1 MLNWQW
7 SMDIIALTPSISNNP
22 MRRLMAITQYSAPS
36 DGATERATTEGRAM
50 KIWLEKANA
59 FFELPLTLRS
69 RVMIL
74 VAVIALVPAFLFPL
88 WNMTFTSNQYLD
100 GLTLNIYSHRLEG
113 GKTPARD
120 DLREIN
126 ALNHYI
132 GMRPLL
138 ESDFSE
144 FVWIPFVVGA
154 LGVLALRAM
163 VIGKMAGLVDVFVL
177 FSYFG
182 LFSFWSFYNK
192 LYAYG
197 HNLDPTAAIKVAPFT
212 PPLFGRQVVGNF
224 TVTSVPGLASY
235 ALVAFAVLLLAAILV
250 SRKAQQEAEA

>member
-1 MLNWQW
+1 
-7 SMDIIALTPSISNNP
+7 
-22 MRRLMAITQYSAPS
+22 MATAP
-36 DGATERATTEGRAM
+36 DTVQGFAATKPATEKGRTM
-50 KIWLEKANA
+50 KTWLDKANT
-59 FFELPLTLRS
+59 FFDLPLTIKS
-69 RVMIL
+69 RVVTLI
-74 VAVIALVPAFLFPL
+74 AVLALIPVFIFPL
-88 WNMTFTSNQYLD
+88 WKMSFRSNQYPD
-100 GLTLNIYSHRLEG
+100 ALTLNIYAYQLEG
-113 GKTPARD
+113 GKTQNRD

-126 ALNHYI
+126 SLNHYI

-163 VIGKMAGLVDVFVL
+163 VIGRMSNLVDVFVI

-192 LYAYG
+192 LHAYG

-212 PPLFGRQVVGNF
+212 PPLFGQQVVGNF
-224 TVTSVPGLASY
+224 TVASY
-235 ALVAFAVLLLAAILV
+235 PGAASFALVAFSVLLLAAIFL
-250 SRKAQQEAEA
+250 SRKTEKEAER

>member
-1 MLNWQW
+1 
-7 SMDIIALTPSISNNP
+7 
-22 MRRLMAITQYSAPS
+22 MANAQDSAES
-36 DGATERATTEGRAM
+36 LGAEKPVTLKGVVM
-50 KIWLEKANA
+50 KTWLDKANG

-69 RVMIL
+69 RLLIL
-74 VAVIALVPAFLFPL
+74 VAVIALIPTFLFPL
-88 WNMTFTSNQYLD
+88 WNMTFKSNQYLD

-144 FVWIPFVVGA
+144 FVWIPFVIGA
-154 LGVLALRAM
+154 LAVLALRAM
-163 VIGKMAGLVDVFVL
+163 VIGKMSNLVDVFAI

-192 LYAYG
+192 LYTYG
-197 HNLDPTAAIKVAPFT
+197 HNLDPTAAIKVQPFT
-212 PPLFGRQVVGNF
+212 PPLIGRQVVGNF
-224 TVTSVPGLASY
+224 TVTSYPGAASY
-235 ALVAFAVLLLAAILV
+235 TLVAFALLLLAAIFL
-250 SRKAQQEAEA
+250 SRRTGQEA

>member
-1 MLNWQW
+1 
-7 SMDIIALTPSISNNP
+7 
-22 MRRLMAITQYSAPS
+22 
-36 DGATERATTEGRAM
+36 M
-50 KIWLEKANA
+50 KTWLDKANG
-59 FFELPLTLRS
+59 FFELPLTLKS

-74 VAVIALVPAFLFPL
+74 AAVVALIPAFLFPL
-88 WNMTFTSNQYLD
+88 WNMKFTSNQYLD
-100 GLTLNIYSHRLEG
+100 GLTLNIYLYRLEG

-126 ALNHYI
+126 SLNHYI

-144 FVWIPFVVGA
+144 FVWIPFVIGA
-154 LGVLALRAM
+154 LIVLALRAM
-163 VIGKMAGLVDVFVL
+163 VIGKMSNLVDVFVI

-197 HNLDPTAAIKVAPFT
+197 HNLDPTAAIKVQPFT
-212 PPLFGRQVVGNF
+212 PPLFGTQVVGNF
-224 TVTSVPGLASY
+224 TVSSYPGVASF
-235 ALVAFAVLLLAAILV
+235 ALVAFAALLLVAIFL
-250 SRKAQQEAEA
+250 SRKANQEA

>member
-1 MLNWQW
+1 MQSLHKQIEVIETIENF
-7 SMDIIALTPSISNNP
+7 N
-22 MRRLMAITQYSAPS
+22 
-36 DGATERATTEGRAM
+36 GRPTGL
-50 KIWLEKANA
+50 KKYLDHANT

-69 RVMIL
+69 RVFIL
-74 VAVIALVPAFLFPL
+74 LAVAVLLLAFLFPL
-88 WNMTFTSNQYLD
+88 WRMTFISNQYLD
-100 GLTLNIYSHRLEG
+100 GLTLHIYAYQLKG
-113 GKTPARD
+113 GMTPNRD

-144 FVWIPFVVGA
+144 FVWIPFVVGI

-163 VIGKMAGLVDVFVL
+163 VIGRMAGLVDVFVL

-182 LFSFWSFYNK
+182 LFSLWSFYNK

-197 HNLDPTAAIKVAPFT
+197 HQLDPTAAIKVAPFT
-212 PPLFGRQVVGNF
+212 PPLFGQQVVGNF
-224 TVTSVPGLASY
+224 TVTSVPGAASF
-235 ALVAFAVLLLAAILV
+235 ALFAFALLLALAIFF
-250 SRKAQQEAEA
+250 SRKGDQ